1 MNKIKDMPKSERPYE
16 KCFEN
21 GSETLSDCELLSVI
35 LRTGVKE
42 AVHMIWQKKLLRSR
56 EMVLIS

>member
-16 KCFEN
+16 KCFES
-21 GSETLSDCELLSVI
+21 GPETLSDCELLSVI
-35 LRTGVKE
+35 LRTGVKGSS
-42 AVHMIWQKKLLRSR
+42 AYIWQKKLLRSR